1 MAKRKNI
8 KWTPAMEQQLI
19 ILRQGGLKPRDIARI
34 MGISR
39 IAVYNRSSKLGVTK
53 VSVQLEM
60 DLQMAPATKTQQV
73 ASATKTQQVA
83 SATKT
88 EFRESPK
95 TKNKPSWFKQMMWWR
110 N

>member
-1 MAKRKNI
+1 MAKRRKSI
-8 KWTPAMEQQLI
+8 KWTQAMEQQLI
-19 ILRQGGLKPRDIARI
+19 ILRQAGMKPRDVARI

-53 VSVQLEM
+53 VSAQLEM
-60 DLQMAPATKTQQV
+60 DLQVAP
-73 ASATKTQQVA
+73 ATKTQQVA

>member
-53 VSVQLEM
+53 VSAQLEM

-73 ASATKTQQVA
+73 AP
-83 SATKT
+83 ATKT

>member
-39 IAVYNRSSKLGVTK
+39 IAVYNRRDRK
-53 VSVQLEM
+53 SV
-60 DLQMAPATKTQQV
+60 V
-73 ASATKTQQVA
+73 
-83 SATKT
+83 
-88 EFRESPK
+88 
-95 TKNKPSWFKQMMWWR
+95 
-110 N
+110 

>member
-53 VSVQLEM
+53 VSAQLEM
-60 DLQMAPATKTQQV
+60 DLQMAP
-73 ASATKTQQVA
+73 ATKTQQVA

>member
-19 ILRQGGLKPRDIARI
+19 ILRQAGMKPRDIARI

-53 VSVQLEM
+53 VSAQLEM
-60 DLQMAPATKTQQV
+60 DLQVAPATEP
-73 ASATKTQQVA
+73 TKP
-83 SATKT
+83 TKT

>member
-39 IAVYNRSSKLGVTK
+39 IAVYNRSSLLGITK
-53 VSVQLEM
+53 ASAQLEM
-60 DLQMAPATKTQQV
+60 DLQVAP
-73 ASATKTQQVA
+73 
-83 SATKT
+83 ATKT

-95 TKNKPSWFKQMMWWR
+95 TQTKPSWFKQMMWWR

>member
-53 VSVQLEM
+53 ASAQLEM
-60 DLQMAPATKTQQV
+60 DLQVAPATKP
-73 ASATKTQQVA
+73 TKP
-83 SATKT
+83 TKT

-95 TKNKPSWFKQMMWWR
+95 TQTKPSWFKQMMWWR

>member
-19 ILRQGGLKPRDIARI
+19 ILRQGGMKPRDVARI

-53 VSVQLEM
+53 ASAQLEM
-60 DLQMAPATKTQQV
+60 DLQMAP
-73 ASATKTQQVA
+73 
-83 SATKT
+83 ATKT

>member
-53 VSVQLEM
+53 VSAQLEM
-60 DLQMAPATKTQQV
+60 DLQVAPATK
-73 ASATKTQQVA
+73 AQQVA

>member
-53 VSVQLEM
+53 VSAQLEM
-60 DLQMAPATKTQQV
+60 DLQVAP
-73 ASATKTQQVA
+73 ATKTQQVA

>member
-53 VSVQLEM
+53 VSAQLEM
-60 DLQMAPATKTQQV
+60 DLQVAPATEP
-73 ASATKTQQVA
+73 TKP
-83 SATKT
+83 TKT